1 LTVTGEVEKFVT
13 ITPSRRVRLSG
24 RAGQPIEETVTIIPG
39 EKYPFKII
47 KAKATNGKR
56 IYYYLSESM
65 TPNGRQYVLTV
76 KNIKTGKGRYLDT
89 IVLKTT
95 SKYRPEITIQVYGN
109 II

>member
-1 LTVTGEVEKFVT
+1 MTISGEVEKFVT
-13 ITPSRRVRLSG
+13 ITPSLVRLSG
-24 RAGQPIEETVTIIPG
+24 RDGQPIEEVVTIIPA

-47 KAKATNGKR
+47 EAKAINGKR
-56 IYYYLSESM
+56 IDYNLSEIKTAS
-65 TPNGRQYVLTV
+65 GQQYVLTV

-95 SKYRPEITIQVYGN
+95 SKYRPEINIQVYGD